1 MYFEAKINYVKPH
14 ENGRFNKTTEVYLV
28 KAESFTEAET
38 KVRDY
43 AYIYGIHDFTI
54 KAIRIV
60 NLSELFLD
68 SGGSGYF
75 NIVLSCITLDENRGY
90 EKMKRVNVLVTAD
103 NIEHA
108 KRVLTEG
115 MKGTMIDY
123 RIAAIKES
131 NITDIIDEL

>member
-1 MYFEAKINYVKPH
+1 MYFEAKINYVKTH
-14 ENGRFNKTTEVYLV
+14 ENGQVKKTTEVYLV

-38 KVRDY
+38 KVEYY
-43 AYIYGIHDFTI
+43 AQVYGIQDFTI
-54 KAIRIV
+54 KGIRIV
-60 NLSELFLD
+60 NLSELFLN

-75 NIVLSCITLDENRGY
+75 NIVLTCITLDENRGH
-90 EKMKRVNVLVTAD
+90 EKMKRVNVLVEAD

-115 MKGTMIDY
+115 MRGTMIDY

-131 NITDIIDEL
+131 NITDIIDEQ